1 MTDQP
6 QPLDRETVLA
16 ELDALIDAVTTA
28 EDHLLRKQQARDAG
42 ICKARRAGASAID
55 LAARTGL
62 SVQRIYQ
69 ILGVARRALTE
80 YAEEE

>member
-6 QPLDRETVLA
+6 QTLDRETVLA
-16 ELDALIDAVTTA
+16 ELDALLDAVTTA

-42 ICKARRAGASAID
+42 ICMARRAGVSAID
-55 LAARTGL
+55 LAKRADL

-69 ILGVARRALTE
+69 ILA
-80 YAEEE
+80 